1 MEKLTLYN
9 LWKQISQKNKIV
21 IAIDGNSYSYNDEE
35 IKTLFYIN
43 NFEQFEIL
51 YISTK
56 NEENQKSNNLIFHP
70 NYKTN
75 NEISIERINPH
86 NIRDTG
92 FQDEKIKSLLSIE
105 LISAIGFGDLAITR
119 KDVFSILNEKEIQ
132 RIFYDGKVF
141 IGNVSKCFSALRPW
155 INEQTKLNY
164 DNNSSVLISNW
175 NSIYTAAYRDYISP
189 NLTNVKRIVYALND
203 SKTKLSTGDNIK
215 DYLDAI
221 LTRMIHI
228 LKTRDT
234 LESFKMN
241 SFKSTFGGNN
251 YSSNIHYFFGYLL
264 ILATGIIDSIG
275 RVLFWGI
282 DRQIKNHM
290 EVTIRKEKSGNR
302 YKNFLKDLSSK
313 NSILADYLKSDDIQ
327 YFFEL
332 IYSIRNYVAHGIIP
346 KRINL
351 QGNFGGLHGDLIRIQ
366 VDSELIKKYLTSEN
380 ITESRDI
387 GIEILRQ
394 TLDETENLLDPV
406 LFARHVVKKIIELS
420 ENIFGMLSLEHKI
433 IEKEEKDKYHL
444 YKNGSQIKKK
454 NDSIEIEMW
463 DRFLSTIETQFP

>member
-9 LWKQISQKNKIV
+9 LWKKISQKNKIV
-21 IAIDGNSYSYNDEE
+21 IAIDGNSYPYNDEE

-51 YISTK
+51 YISSK
-56 NEENQKSNNLIFHP
+56 NDKNQKSNNLLFQP
-70 NYKTN
+70 KYKIH

-86 NIRDTG
+86 NVRVTG
-92 FQDEKIKSLLSIE
+92 FQDEKIKSLFSIE
-105 LISAIGFGDLAITR
+105 LISAIGFGDFAITR
-119 KDVFSILNEKEIQ
+119 ENVFSILNEKELR

-141 IGNVSKCFSALRPW
+141 IGNLSKCFSALRPW
-155 INEQTKLNY
+155 INEQTELNY
-164 DNNSSVLISNW
+164 NKNNSILISNW
-175 NSIYTAAYRDYISP
+175 NSIYTAAYRDFISP

-203 SKTKLSTGDNIK
+203 SKTKFSTGDNIK

-221 LTRMIHI
+221 STRMIHI

-251 YSSNIHYFFGYLL
+251 YSSNMHYFFGYLL

-275 RVLFWGI
+275 RVLFWSI
-282 DRQIKNHM
+282 DKQIKNYM
-290 EVTIRKEKSGNR
+290 EVTIKKDKSGKR
-302 YKNFLKDLSSK
+302 YKNFLEDLSSK
-313 NSILADYLKSDDIQ
+313 NSILADYLDSDDTQ

-332 IYSIRNYVAHGIIP
+332 IYSIRNYVAHGILP
-346 KRINL
+346 NRISL
-351 QGNFGGLHGDLIRIQ
+351 QGYFGGLHGDLICIQ
-366 VDSELIKKYLTSEN
+366 VDSELIIKYLTSRN
-380 ITESRDI
+380 VIESQDI

-394 TLDETENLLDPV
+394 TLDETKNLLDPV

-433 IEKEEKDKYHL
+433 IDKEEMDKYHL

-454 NDSIEIEMW
+454 NDPLEIEMLDW
-463 DRFLSTIETQFP
+463 FLSTIETQFP